1 MIKRIIDIIFSS
13 IIILLFL
20 PIGIIIALILL
31 LSGEGEVIYK
41 QPRIGRYGK
50 NFKMLKFVTMVKNSP
65 NIGSGDITLKNDPR
79 VLPFGKLLRK
89 TKLNEFP
96 QFINVFIGDM
106 SIVGPRPLVKNQF
119 DMIPED
125 LKTIIKKL
133 KPGITGIGSIIFRD
147 EEKYLTKNNNASNF
161 YANEIV
167 PFKKG
172 VGRIYEAL
180 NIACV
185 PVALNSGKVWP
196 KNSFIKYPGKITVS
210 FLEPI
215 KPGLN
220 RDEFIKNLEIKIY
233 EEIKNIS

>member
-1 MIKRIIDIIFSS
+1 MAVLNHQKNLSIKDNMIKRIIDIIFSS

-167 PFKKG
+167 PFKAKLECW
-172 VGRIYEAL
+172 YE
-180 NIACV
+180 
-185 PVALNSGKVWP
+185 KH
-196 KNSFIKYPGKITVS
+196 TS
-210 FLEPI
+210 FLIDFLLILITILMIIVPN
-215 KPGLN
+215 LTFYRYLL
-220 RDEFIKNLEIKIY
+220 RDLPRHKIF
-233 EEIKNIS
+233 NPN